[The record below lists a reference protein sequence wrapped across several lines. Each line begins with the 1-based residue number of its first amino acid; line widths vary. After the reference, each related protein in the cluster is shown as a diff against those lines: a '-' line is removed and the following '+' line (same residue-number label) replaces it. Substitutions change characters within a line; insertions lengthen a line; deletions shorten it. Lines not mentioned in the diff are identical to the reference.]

1 MMKKVRM
8 GMVGGGA
15 GAFIGA
21 IHRTAAA
28 MDGQIELVCGALR
41 SDPERARYSGLELGI
56 DPKRCYTSY
65 EEMFAT
71 EAALPAEQRMQFVS
85 IVTPNHMHFPV
96 AKQAL
101 EAGFHVLSDKPAT
114 LDLGEALELKTAV
127 ENSNCLYGLTHTYTG
142 YPLIK
147 EARHLIGS
155 GQLGTLT
162 KVIVDYSQGWLAS
175 KSDEDSKQ
183 AQWRLDPKRA
193 GISCCMGDIGVHA
206 ANLAEYTCDDE
217 ISDICADLIATVPG
231 RKLDDDGTV
240 LLRFKSGARG
250 VLMASQVSVGEEN
263 RLVLRVYGEK
273 ASLEWS
279 QLEPNTLWLKFP
291 DKPTQMIRAGVGN
304 LASETLANMRTPAG
318 HAEGYLEAFANI
330 YRSFAEEVRAKQ
342 GSATFESSGD
352 IPGIHQAIRGM
363 AFIENVVAASRSNQ
377 KWHAFSLQPQPLQP
391 QSSTEN
397 Q

>member
-162 KVIVDYSQGWLAS
+162 KVIVEYSQGWLAS

>member
-162 KVIVDYSQGWLAS
+162 KVIVEYSQGWLAS

-193 GISCCMGDIGVHA
+193 GISCCMGRHR
-206 ANLAEYTCDDE
+206 CPC
-217 ISDICADLIATVPG
+217 S
-231 RKLDDDGTV
+231 
-240 LLRFKSGARG
+240 
-250 VLMASQVSVGEEN
+250 
-263 RLVLRVYGEK
+263 
-273 ASLEWS
+273 
-279 QLEPNTLWLKFP
+279 EP
-291 DKPTQMIRAGVGN
+291 R
-304 LASETLANMRTPAG
+304 R
-318 HAEGYLEAFANI
+318 
-330 YRSFAEEVRAKQ
+330 
-342 GSATFESSGD
+342 
-352 IPGIHQAIRGM
+352 IH
-363 AFIENVVAASRSNQ
+363 
-377 KWHAFSLQPQPLQP
+377 L
-391 QSSTEN
+391 
-397 Q
+397 